1 MLGYPGSRMA
11 AAIYSKVLLRML
23 LFYIIIYTAIKPT
36 HIALRLILF
45 SFETSTA
52 SRIRVCAS

>member
-1 MLGYPGSRMA
+1 MA